1 MRLFFTCLFFLTL
14 SGCTRENTVS
24 STRALDRLIV
34 GTWVVPNQD
43 FVTEEFE
50 DWVSIIFKS
59 DGTFIAPWGLAGSLV
74 REYKGSY
81 WQKGEFVGTRGV
93 GGIGEG
99 GVLAKFAHLETIEW
113 TGEPT
118 EGMGL
123 IVTEIRDDYVVTQL
137 GYATLENMAAD
148 KIQDVLNKLN
158 DTTVPPDALGTG
170 RTYIKIELPPLQ
182 QQF

>member
-1 MRLFFTCLFFLTL
+1 MRLFYTFLLFLTL
-14 SGCTRENTVS
+14 SGCARENTVS
-24 STRALDRLIV
+24 SARALDRIII

-43 FVTEEFE
+43 FTTEEFE

-59 DGTFIAPWGLAGSLV
+59 DGTFIAPWGLAGTLV

-81 WQKGEFVGTRGV
+81 WQKGDFIGTRGV
-93 GGIGEG
+93 GGVGEG
-99 GVLAKFAHLETIEW
+99 GVLAKFARLETIDW
-113 TGEPT
+113 RGDPAD
-118 EGMGL
+118 GLGL
-123 IVTEIRDDYVVTQL
+123 IVTEIKDDYIATQL
-137 GYATLENMAAD
+137 GYGTLENMAAS
-148 KIQDVLNKLN
+148 KIQGALDKLN